1 MRRLS
6 TIVLLFFAA
15 SLCISAQKDNPEE
28 ITIIYYNTGGLF
40 DTNDNKTA
48 ADDEYLPGSIK
59 AWDRERYE
67 EKVSAVAKNLA
78 FSTGS
83 KRPAVI
89 GLAGI
94 ENKKVIN
101 DILSERRLRRADYNI
116 YISDKPGTN
125 IALLFNKDISGPG
138 EMSNIIIDTTFIPD
152 RDQDSYGIIY
162 VKADIRGPGSC
173 HFFLNYWPG
182 MENRRMAPENYR
194 MGAAIA
200 LRKKIDEIL
209 NFERNARIIIMG
221 TFFDE
226 PTQRSVYSVLNAGN
240 KRRNISNRDLYNLY
254 YDRHNIDGLGTTRIN
269 GMWQMWDQII
279 LSSSLV
285 NSSRDWYCDYASGG
299 IFFPDEVEEDINRLG
314 NTYNGD
320 EYTGKTSANL
330 PVFCT
335 LKRKSNK

>member
-1 MRRLS
+1 MRRIS

-15 SLCISAQKDNPEE
+15 SLCISAQKDIPGE
-28 ITIIYYNTGGLF
+28 ITIIYYNTGDLF
-40 DTNDNKTA
+40 DTHDNRA
-48 ADDEYLPGSIK
+48 DADDEYLPGSIK
-59 AWDRERYE
+59 AWDKKRYE
-67 EKVSAVAKNLA
+67 EKISDVARNLA

-94 ENKKVIN
+94 ENKNVIN
-101 DILSERRLRRADYNI
+101 DILSERRLRRADYHINI
-116 YISDKPGTN
+116 TDKHGTN
-125 IALLFNKDISGPG
+125 IALLLNKDIAG
-138 EMSNIIIDTTFIPD
+138 EGDMTMIKIDTSFIPEK
-152 RDQDSYGIIY
+152 DQDTYGIIY

-226 PTQRSVYSVLNAGN
+226 PTQRSLYSVLNAGN

-285 NSSRDWYCDYASGG
+285 NSSRDWHCEYGSAG
-299 IFFPDEVEEDINRLG
+299 IFFPEDVEEDISRLG
-314 NTYNGD
+314 STYEGN
-320 EYTGKTSANL
+320 EYSGKTSAHL
-330 PVFCT
+330 PVFCV
-335 LKRKSNK
+335 LKRRSDK